1 MKSILLAT
9 VASLALTGA
18 GFAQSDAT
26 TTPPV
31 VTPDPAAS
39 AAETAADNAVDAA
52 KEAAKEAEKAVGE
65 AVKAADEAV
74 TDATKAAGDAASDAA
89 TAAEAAASDAA
100 KAADKAATE
109 AAKTADEVAT
119 DAADKADK
127 AADAAAEA
135 ASDAADSAAAA
146 ASQAVDDAE
155 KAASESLAAA
165 EKAVEKV
172 APPDVKAPAISAEE
186 PGVLSSWITSRHV
199 WTTNQPSTTEW
210 TDPQLTERPAEW
222 QDIAKIS
229 DIVLDDSENTVGY
242 IADIGGF
249 LGIGAKKVLLGRD
262 AIHLVT
268 IGNDS
273 FYATNFTKEELQ
285 ALPDFNEATVRK

>member
-9 VASLALTGA
+9 VASLALTGV
-18 GFAQSDAT
+18 GFAQEAKA
-26 TTPPV
+26 PV

-39 AAETAADNAVDAA
+39 AAETATSKAVDAA
-52 KEAAKEAEKAVGE
+52 KEAAQAADAAVAEAA
-65 AVKAADEAV
+65 KAA
-74 TDATKAAGDAASDAA
+74 KDAASDAA
-89 TAAEAAASDAA
+89 DVAGDLASEAMQAAKDAAQTADKVAAEAA
-100 KAADKAATE
+100 TE
-109 AAKTADEVAT
+109 AGE
-119 DAADKADK
+119 
-127 AADAAAEA
+127 AADAAVQA
-135 ASDAADSAAAA
+135 ASDATKPAAP
-146 ASQAVDDAE
+146 VT
-155 KAASESLAAA
+155 
-165 EKAVEKV
+165 
-172 APPDVKAPAISAEE
+172 PPDVKAPAISAEA

-199 WTTNQPSTTEW
+199 WTTNQPSTTAW
-210 TDPQLTERPAEW
+210 SDPQLTERPADW

-285 ALPDFNEATVRK
+285 ALPDFNDATVRK